1 MPPLRIVHTRSGA
14 SATLSDVGDVVS
26 VGRKEMCEIC
36 IPGQGKG
43 NRVRLQRKQSALYE
57 AKLSRAHDLLGLSD
71 VQVTSQLW
79 PVEPTCHVISPAARE
94 SSAKRRSRIEPPKKI
109 NWAGGWL

>member
-1 MPPLRIVHTRSGA
+1 MLAPESSKKGPRWFDVDEVDAQVWPPTTCVT
-14 SATLSDVGDVVS
+14 TLL
-26 VGRKEMCEIC
+26 KLEE
-36 IPGQGKG
+36 PT
-43 NRVRLQRKQSALYE
+43 AL

-94 SSAKRRSRIEPPKKI
+94 SSESSAEKRRRRMRRGRT
-109 NWAGGWL
+109 NRRRR

>member
-1 MPPLRIVHTRSGA
+1 MVVASKKGPRWFDVDEVDAQVWPPTTCVT
-14 SATLSDVGDVVS
+14 TLL
-26 VGRKEMCEIC
+26 KLEE
-36 IPGQGKG
+36 PT
-43 NRVRLQRKQSALYE
+43 AL

-94 SSAKRRSRIEPPKKI
+94 SSAKRRRRIEPPKKI
-109 NWAGGWL
+109 NWAGGSTVKEASEV